1 MSLPNRLQDLLKEG
15 QPLTDFEYDEAARQ
29 KWPLEGARIQEEARF
44 SDVYIERV
52 DKESEEMIQTEAS
65 SFLNTPLTYVKNHQ
79 KEFIYIESKWFDV
92 VKVDGL
98 AIEWDEVFQTYTVL
112 FGLKRPKKDTGFLK
126 EMLSQL
132 EGAQLQFNGQ
142 DGLFDV
148 NLQLLEL
155 EDINEDRS
163 FIDVISAVY
172 RYLFRMIMQLEMN
185 ESKNAQIPEPFFDIL
200 PFK

>member
-1 MSLPNRLQDLLKEG
+1 MSLLNRLQELLKEG
-15 QPLTDFEYDEAARQ
+15 QALTDFEYDEAARRN
-29 KWPLEGARIQEEARF
+29 WSLEGSRIKEEARF

-52 DKESEEMIQTEAS
+52 DKESEDMIQTENA
-65 SFLNTPLTYVKNHQ
+65 SFLNTPLTYVKKHP

-112 FGLKRPKKDTGFLK
+112 FGLKRPKKDTNILK
-126 EMLSQL
+126 DMLSPL
-132 EGAQLQFNGQ
+132 NGAQLQFNGQ

-155 EDINEDRS
+155 EDIHEETA
-163 FIDVISAVY
+163 FITVISVVY
-172 RYLFRMIMQLEMN
+172 RFLFRMILQLEIN
-185 ESKNAQIPEPFFDIL
+185 ESKNGSNS
-200 PFK
+200 

>member
-1 MSLPNRLQDLLKEG
+1 MSLQNRLQDLLKEG
-15 QPLTDFEYDEAARQ
+15 QALTDFEYDEAARRN
-29 KWPLEGARIQEEARF
+29 WTLEGARIKEEARF
-44 SDVYIERV
+44 GDVYIERV
-52 DKESEEMIQTEAS
+52 DKESENTIQTENA
-65 SFLNTPLTYVKNHQ
+65 SFLNTPLTYVKKHQ

-112 FGLKRPKKDTGFLK
+112 FGLKRPKKDTNILK
-126 EMLSQL
+126 DMLSPL
-132 EGAQLQFNGQ
+132 NGAQLQFNGQ

-155 EDINEDRS
+155 EDIHEDTA

-172 RYLFRMIMQLEMN
+172 RFLFRMIIQLEIN
-185 ESKNAQIPEPFFDIL
+185 ESKNGSNS
-200 PFK
+200 